1 MLRKTLIL
9 VLLVTAVALVAGC
22 TKPTKLIGTLKLQAG
37 QTGDVQNTRVELYE
51 SSDLTGSPVQFVAS
65 KASGSA
71 NSSDFEFVDVIEG
84 YYYLLAWK
92 DMDNSGAVSDGDIVG
107 INGGTYRP
115 GFGGDR
121 IIVTKGKTTDVGDIT
136 VLMFEQLIIS
146 ASGMRVNGGTETN
159 FSYSFNHDVTVTGL
173 TITFPGF
180 APVNDPDALG
190 ARTAGTT
197 YTSNGWNNGGV
208 VMPTGVHNLNF
219 TGTWSG
225 GAFAVDVPVT
235 IN

>member
-1 MLRKTLIL
+1 VKRNIILI
-9 VLLVTAVALVAGC
+9 AALVAVVITGFGC
-22 TKPTKLIGTLKLQAG
+22 TKATKLIGTLKLQAG
-37 QTGDVQNTRVELYE
+37 QAGDVQNTRVELYE
-51 SSDLTGSPVQFVAS
+51 SSDLTGTPVQYVAS

-92 DMDNSGAVSDGDIVG
+92 DMDNDGDISDGDIVG

-136 VLMFEQLIIS
+136 MLLYEALEIGATGV
-146 ASGMRVNGGTETN
+146 RVNGNTETN
-159 FSYSFNHDVTVTGL
+159 FSYSFNHDCTITSL
-173 TITFPGF
+173 TITFPGYS
-180 APVNDPDALG
+180 PITDPDAPG

-197 YTSNGWNNGGV
+197 YTSNGWNTGGGE
-208 VMPTGVHNLNF
+208 MPTGVHTLSF
-219 TGTWSG
+219 AGTWSG
-225 GAFAVDVPVT
+225 GAFAIDVPVT
-235 IN
+235 VN